1 MIKTTLEFSSIGIL
15 AMIVAILALLVCTI
29 TIIWI
34 EKMRRQEHEEL
45 ANLFVKLSTSIMKT
59 LPKDKKNEEINN
71 LNISTAY
78 DHSVWNPSTDPE
90 VQP

>member
-59 LPKDKKNEEINN
+59 LPKDKKNEVPTYN
-71 LNISTAY
+71 
-78 DHSVWNPSTDPE
+78 DHDARIVWDPSIDPE

>member
-29 TIIWI
+29 TVLWI
-34 EKMRRQEHEEL
+34 ERRRMEEHQEL
-45 ANLFVKLSTSIMKT
+45 ANLFVKLTTSIMKT
-59 LPKDKKNEEINN
+59 LPKEKKNEEKPDCSIN
-71 LNISTAY
+71 LPDGY
-78 DHSVWNPSTDPE
+78 SVWDPSKDPT